1 MLDEA
6 WQRTTFILDEVGAE
20 MESEALIY
28 TFEEIVAEKPQ
39 PKRLIF
45 DKPFTLFLTKVH
57 SVNPYFGMWV
67 ADAEL
72 MIMELNNYLNG

>member
-1 MLDEA
+1 MVDEA
-6 WQRTTFILDEVGAE
+6 WQRTAFILDEVGAE
-20 MESEALIY
+20 VESEALIY

-39 PKRLIF
+39 PKRLNF
-45 DKPFTLFLTKVH
+45 DKPFTLFLTKVN

-72 MIMELNNYLNG
+72 MIKE

>member
-1 MLDEA
+1 LVDEA
-6 WQRTTFILDEVGAE
+6 WQRTAFILDEVGAE
-20 MESEALIY
+20 VESEALIY
-28 TFEEIVAEKPQ
+28 TLEEIVAEKPQ

-45 DKPFTLFLTKVH
+45 NKPFTLFLTKVN

-72 MIMELNNYLNG
+72 MIME